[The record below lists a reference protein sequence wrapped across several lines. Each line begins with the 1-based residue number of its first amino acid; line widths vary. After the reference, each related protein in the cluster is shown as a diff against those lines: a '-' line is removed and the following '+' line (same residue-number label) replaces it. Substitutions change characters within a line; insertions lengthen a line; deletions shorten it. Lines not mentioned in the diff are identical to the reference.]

1 MLRTFKKID
10 LFERSVYFDVEMV
23 LPAPGEIVLHDFRD
37 RVKPRNE
44 TGRELKVVQWNIERG
59 YKLDGIIQE
68 LKKLDAD
75 IIGLQEIDIQCERS
89 VYLEFYDFLSLVL
102 EVGILM

>member
-1 MLRTFKKID
+1 MFYELLRNID
-10 LFERSVYFDVEMV
+10 LFELSAYFDVDMV

-37 RVKPRNE
+37 KVKTQKE

-59 YKLDGIIQE
+59 YKLAGIIQE

-75 IIGLQEIDIQCERS
+75 IIGLQEIDIQCER
-89 VYLEFYDFLSLVL
+89 
-102 EVGILM
+102 